1 MAAGGKE
8 VLMRRLLI
16 LIFLVPFAVG
26 CGAQESGLAESEK
39 ALKNAGSSRVEMSTV
54 DSEAP
59 LGFSATG
66 SIDYARD
73 RGELLI
79 TINSADLLGSE
90 LRARYIGQTTYVGWM
105 LLGKVRWLKGED
117 YDLTAA
123 ERFMPGPGGAK
134 PDQLLGMLIEASEKI
149 ETLGNEE
156 IRGVSTKHH
165 RAHIDMKKLGDGVR
179 DLPDKLVIDAW
190 FDEGGLVRRLRLPD
204 SDTSTTMIDLYDF
217 GVEVDVEAP
226 GAEEIMT
233 EDELTRLAEKECAE
247 LPAGKRREES
257 FACLMSGT
265 DMVTVA
271 PETEK

>member
-1 MAAGGKE
+1 
-8 VLMRRLLI
+8 MRRLLI
-16 LIFLVPFAVG
+16 LVFLVPFAVG
-26 CGAQESGLAESEK
+26 CGAKESGLAESEE
-39 ALKNAGSSRVEMSTV
+39 ALKNAGSSRIEMSTV
-54 DSEAP
+54 DNELP
-59 LGFSATG
+59 PGFSATG

-79 TINSADLLGSE
+79 TSKSVDLAGSE
-90 LRARYIGQTTYVGWM
+90 MRARFIGRTTYVGWM
-105 LLGKVRWLKGED
+105 LFGKVRWLKEED

-165 RAHIDMKKLGDGVR
+165 RAHIDMKKLGDDAR

-190 FDEGGLVRRLRLPD
+190 IDKGGLVRRLRLPD

-233 EDELTRLAEKECAE
+233 EEELTRLAEEECAQ
-247 LPAGKRREES
+247 LPEGKRREAS
-257 FACLMSGT
+257 FACLMFGSGT
-265 DMVTVA
+265 DVVTVPR
-271 PETEK
+271 PEKEK